1 MAGVSAISTSDLECP
16 VCHEDC
22 AEPKILPCN
31 HRVCRKCI
39 ISGLEKGEGQGGCP
53 LCCVPILPPPT
64 HPGRGDLNTL
74 VDTLSTDLCTLA
86 LVEGQRMLRSPHI
99 CVMCQNS
106 VTATSYCIQC
116 DIKLC
121 QPCTQYHQ
129 KLPASKGHVLEQLS
143 KLSAE
148 QLAAVRR
155 LTCNTHPDRSAEL
168 FCTAHQTLICVQCST
183 SSHGICYNKKT
194 IGDMPPVIRAELK
207 EQARKLREDEAKL
220 AMQVSK

>member
-1 MAGVSAISTSDLECP
+1 MHHLRAG
-16 VCHEDC
+16 
-22 AEPKILPCN
+22 K
-31 HRVCRKCI
+31 
-39 ISGLEKGEGQGGCP
+39 
-53 LCCVPILPPPT
+53 
-64 HPGRGDLNTL
+64 GRGSGRGVRCVVSPSYPHPRTQVEVTLNTL

-168 FCTAHQTLICVQCST
+168 FCTASPNT
-183 SSHGICYNKKT
+183 
-194 IGDMPPVIRAELK
+194 D
-207 EQARKLREDEAKL
+207 LRS
-220 AMQVSK
+220 V